1 MAKAKAPLGPVVRV
15 SVPLDSR
22 NHARLCALAALRSE
36 ERSAVAAEILT
47 AGLKDVVVI
56 DPRSKKDD
64 RGKTNDRQGMASD
77 VDNSDTEAA

>member
-1 MAKAKAPLGPVVRV
+1 
-15 SVPLDSR
+15 
-22 NHARLCALAALRSE
+22 LAALRSE

>member
-1 MAKAKAPLGPVVRV
+1 MAKASKSLGPIVRV

-22 NHARLCALAALRSE
+22 NHARLCALAALRSA

-56 DPRSKKDD
+56 DPRSKED
-64 RGKTNDRQGMASD
+64 RGKINDRQGMVSD
-77 VDNSDTEAA
+77 VDNSGADAA